1 MSGPDGTRIRL
12 VFGGLLL
19 TVLMASLDQT
29 ILSAALPTIVGE
41 LGGVDLMSWVITAYL
56 LAATIVMP
64 AYGRLGDLVGRK
76 GLFLAAIGVF
86 LLGSAV
92 GGSAGSVEW
101 LVAGRFVQG
110 LGGGGLVITAQAII
124 ADVLPPRQRARYTG
138 VLGSVFAVSSVAG
151 PLIGGWFTDVAG
163 WRWCFWINLPIGAV
177 ALAVAALVLRL
188 PPGTTRRPRLD
199 VAGMTWCAAGV
210 TCLVL
215 LVTWAGTVHPWT
227 SPTVVG
233 LAVGAVASAVLFVR
247 AERRAAE
254 PVIPLALF
262 RDRTFVLATAAGLLV
277 GVGLFAVS
285 SYLPTLLQM
294 AGGRGATSSGL
305 LMLPMMAGILLA
317 AGLSGVAITA
327 TGRYRRY
334 PVVGTALCAVALLLL
349 STTTAAT
356 PGLVTSLQLLL
367 LGIGL
372 GLVLQVL
379 GLVVQN
385 AVPHALVGTATAGHS
400 FFREIGASVGT
411 AVVGSVFTARLAAGL
426 SGSGVD
432 ASGLTPAGAAQLPD
446 VLRSTVADAYAG
458 ALAPVLGWLAPL
470 FVVGLVLVALLPD
483 TPLRTTNDR
492 TPAPSTP

>member
-1 MSGPDGTRIRL
+1 MPAPADRRVRL

-41 LGGVDLMSWVITAYL
+41 LGGVELTAWVTTSYL
-56 LAATIVMP
+56 LAATVVMP

-76 GLFLAAIGVF
+76 GLFLGAIGIF
-86 LLGSAV
+86 LLGSAI
-92 GGSAGSVEW
+92 GGWAGTVEW
-101 LVAGRFVQG
+101 LVVGRFVQG

-163 WRWCFWINLPIGAV
+163 WRWCFWINLPLGAV
-177 ALAVAALVLRL
+177 ALVVAAVVLQL

-199 VAGMTWCAAGV
+199 VAGMTWCAVGV

-215 LVTWAGTVHPWT
+215 LVTWAGTLHAWT
-227 SPTVVG
+227 SPTIAG
-233 LAVGAVASAVLFVR
+233 LAVATVASAVLFVR

-254 PVIPLALF
+254 PVIPLSLF
-262 RDRTFVLATAAGLLV
+262 RNRTFVLATAAGLLV

-285 SYLPTLLQM
+285 SYLPTFLQM

-317 AGLSGVAITA
+317 ATLSGFAITA

-334 PVVGTALCAVALLLL
+334 PVVGSAVAALALVLMSTTGATTPGWVTSAHLLLFG
-349 STTTAAT
+349 T
-356 PGLVTSLQLLL
+356 
-367 LGIGL
+367 GI

-385 AVPHALVGTATAGHS
+385 AVDHSVVGAATAGHS
-400 FFREIGASVGT
+400 FFREIGASVGV
-411 AVVGSVFTARLAAGL
+411 AVVGSVFTARLTAGL
-426 SGSGVD
+426 AGSGVD
-432 ASGLTPAGAAQLPD
+432 PSGLTPAGAAQLPD
-446 VLRSTVADAYAG
+446 AVRAAVADAYAS
-458 ALAPVLGWLAPL
+458 ALTPVLGWLAPL

-483 TPLRTTNDR
+483 APLRTTTDR
-492 TPAPSTP
+492 TAAPTTP